1 MDGSIGNCTFT
12 YSDGSGL
19 PPKFVVPSANCSGGV
34 CQHVFT
40 TVTRSVPQFYTVLVT
55 ATNVVGEG
63 PATTSQPIREE
74 LECVLQ
80 YTGIYYT
87 PKLSLSVI

>member
-1 MDGSIGNCTFT
+1 MDGSVISHTFT
-12 YSDGSGL
+12 YNDGSGS
-19 PPKFVVPSANCSGGV
+19 PPTFDVPSANCSGGV

-40 TVTRSVPQFYTVLVT
+40 TVTRSVPQFYTVSVT

-74 LECVLQ
+74 LERVLQ

-87 PKLSLSVI
+87 PMLSLSVI